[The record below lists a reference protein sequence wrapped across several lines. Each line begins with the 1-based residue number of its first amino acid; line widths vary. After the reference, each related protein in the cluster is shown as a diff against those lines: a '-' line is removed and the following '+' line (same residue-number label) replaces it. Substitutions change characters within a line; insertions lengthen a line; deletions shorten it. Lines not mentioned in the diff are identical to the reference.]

1 MNPSVGTHLPHTK
14 GMTITEIIMSLDN
27 RVEGYRIP
35 FFQIYLGD
43 RTGGGLVPFE
53 KEDVQEA
60 LEIIGKRGFFIH
72 SGLSNY
78 LSNQRNYRHYVKKR
92 ILTELRQ
99 VKLFPLSGVVIHP
112 GTMNMGGVKFE
123 LNETLDLIVSTIS
136 DIYKDGN
143 DDLGLLFLENAAG
156 EGYKVFKNIDEM
168 KYVIKKLE
176 HIRDKNGNHISRNIR
191 ICIDTCHLFAAGA
204 YDLSKT
210 KEIRKFKKDF
220 DREIGL
226 NYLKLIHL
234 NDSKYEFGCRK
245 DFHENVGMGKIWK
258 SPRILKVLFQE
269 FPDVP
274 YICETRNFSDSM
286 NFIERAKRLLH

>member
-1 MNPSVGTHLPHTK
+1 MNPRIGTHISHTK
-14 GMTITEIIMSLDN
+14 GITITEIIMSLDN
-27 RVEGYRIP
+27 RVDGYRIP
-35 FFQIYLGD
+35 CFQIYLGD

-78 LSNQRNYRHYVKKR
+78 LSNQRNYRHYVKNR

-99 VKLFPLSGVVIHP
+99 VKSFPLSGVVIHP

-123 LNETLDLIVSTIS
+123 LKETLDLVVSTIS

-143 DDLGLLFLENAAG
+143 DDLGMLLLENAAG
-156 EGYKVFKNIDEM
+156 EGYKVFKNMEEM
-168 KYVIKKLE
+168 KYVINKLE
-176 HIRDKNGNHISRNIR
+176 HIRDGNGNHISRNIG

-220 DREIGL
+220 DKEIGL
-226 NYLKLIHL
+226 KYLKLIHL

-245 DFHENVGMGKIWK
+245 DVHEIIGDGKIWK
-258 SPRILKVLFQE
+258 SPRILKVFFEE

-274 YICETRNFSDSM
+274 YICETKSFDDSM
-286 NFIERAKRLLH
+286 KFIEKAKRLL